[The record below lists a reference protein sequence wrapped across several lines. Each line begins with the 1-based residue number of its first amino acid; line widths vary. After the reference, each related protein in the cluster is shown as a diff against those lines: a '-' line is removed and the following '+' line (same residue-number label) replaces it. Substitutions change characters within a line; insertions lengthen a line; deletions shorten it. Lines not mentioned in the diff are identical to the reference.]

1 LRAPCN
7 LPEKVLA
14 DVHKISYIVH
24 MSKAPLP
31 DKPSM
36 SVNVRVSGALREH
49 VERSASEGDYES
61 VSEYVRDLIR
71 KDKAAKEE
79 AAFQR
84 VKAELQ
90 AAFAEPRENYH
101 TLTADEIRA
110 FARQKRK

>member
-1 LRAPCN
+1 
-7 LPEKVLA
+7 
-14 DVHKISYIVH
+14 
-24 MSKAPLP
+24 MSKTPAPEN
-31 DKPSM
+31 PSM

-84 VKAELQ
+84 LKGELQ
-90 AAFAEPRENYH
+90 AAFAVPDSEYH
-101 TLTADEIRA
+101 TMTAEEIRA
-110 FARQKRK
+110 FAKQRRK

>member
-1 LRAPCN
+1 MP
-7 LPEKVLA
+7 
-14 DVHKISYIVH
+14 VHKISYIVH
-24 MSKAPLP
+24 VSKAPLP
-31 DKPSM
+31 ENPSM

>member
-1 LRAPCN
+1 MPKSPPPAN
-7 LPEKVLA
+7 
-14 DVHKISYIVH
+14 
-24 MSKAPLP
+24 
-31 DKPSM
+31 PSL

-49 VERSASEGDYES
+49 VERSATEGDYES

-101 TLTADEIRA
+101 AMTADEIRA
-110 FARQKRK
+110 FVRQRRK